1 MKGSGTKEERY
12 LTLIHFHGGHFES
25 RRFSVNSS
33 RVEVNSSA
41 ATTSP
46 RSAKVHVHL
55 VKDVSTFLLQFFN
68 RIEQPILRTVEIAPE
83 FDVHRLA
90 DAKLIR
96 TLSSGQ

>member
-33 RVEVNSSA
+33 RFEVNSSA

-46 RSAKVHVHL
+46 RSAKENAGH
-55 VKDVSTFLLQFFN
+55 KI
-68 RIEQPILRTVEIAPE
+68 RKIERKIDCKVE
-83 FDVHRLA
+83 RLPTS
-90 DAKLIR
+90 KR
-96 TLSSGQ
+96 ETGW